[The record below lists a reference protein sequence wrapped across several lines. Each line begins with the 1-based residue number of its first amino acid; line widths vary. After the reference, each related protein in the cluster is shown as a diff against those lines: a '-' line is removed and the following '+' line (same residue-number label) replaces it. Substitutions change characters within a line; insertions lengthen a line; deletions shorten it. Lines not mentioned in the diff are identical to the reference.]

1 MFSKICYFWS
11 KLLKKIRGT
20 AVINSSIDNT
30 CKIESGSSIV
40 NCSIGKY
47 TSSGYDCKFVNTDFG
62 SFCSIASNVCIG
74 DSSHPTDWVSTSSVF
89 YDVNDSIKTK
99 FSKHSFN
106 TEKRTVIGSDVW
118 IGQNV
123 LIKQGVVIGTGSII
137 GMGSI
142 VTKDIPPYA
151 IFGGNPAKLIRY
163 RFTAEMIDEL
173 LKTTWWELSN
183 KEIKNLAVDFNLPER
198 FLKKLEK

>member
-11 KLLKKIRGT
+11 KLLKKIRGS
-20 AVINSSIDNT
+20 AVVDSRIHKT
-30 CKIESGSSIV
+30 CKIESGTSIV

-47 TSSGYDCKFVNTDFG
+47 TSSGYDCKFINTDFG

-99 FSKHSFN
+99 FSRHSFN
-106 TEKRTVIGSDVW
+106 NEKRTVVGSDVW

-142 VTKDIPPYA
+142 VTKDVPPYA

-163 RFTAEMIDEL
+163 RFSPEMIDKL
-173 LKTTWWELSN
+173 LETSWWELSN
-183 KEIKNLAVDFNLPER
+183 KEIKNLAVDFNLPEK
-198 FLKKLEK
+198 FIKNLKK